1 MKKNLNKSGILNFP
15 LFLFC
20 NANNEM
26 YIIHLC
32 NIVRVSEQ

>member
-1 MKKNLNKSGILNFP
+1 MQKELEQKWQLNFP

-26 YIIHLC
+26 HIIHSC